1 MSAPVLRGQI
11 YWSDIGFGNKPWLV
25 VSNNMRN
32 RAIPSLL
39 AVRITTTSK
48 NVGLPTF
55 VPLSPSDP
63 MVGVINVDDLQQLA
77 HEELGE
83 QAGAVTPQTLMK
95 VNTALKVALALP

>member
-11 YWSDIGFGNKPWLV
+11 YWSDIGFGKKPWLV
-25 VSNNMRN
+25 VSNNLRN

-39 AVRITTTSK
+39 AVRITTTAK

-55 VPLSPSDP
+55 VPLSASDP
-63 MVGVINVDDLQQLA
+63 MVGVINVDDLQQLS

-83 QAGAVTPQTLMK
+83 QTGAVSPQTLMK
-95 VNTALKVALALP
+95 VNAALKVALALP